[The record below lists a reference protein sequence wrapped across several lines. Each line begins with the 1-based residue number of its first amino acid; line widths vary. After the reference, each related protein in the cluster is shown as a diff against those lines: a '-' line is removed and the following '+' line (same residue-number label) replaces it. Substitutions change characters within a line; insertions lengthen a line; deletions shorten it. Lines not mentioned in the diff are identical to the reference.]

1 MIKSSRV
8 LVVVLTAMV
17 TVFCSPSEGKTVYCS
32 NCSTKFV
39 QALDRV
45 TNVSQLSTMMSQLD
59 NDVAQT
65 AHQLRMVQQ
74 NVEQYENM
82 MKNTKNLDP
91 SVLSEMQGEF
101 RRMGNLIREL
111 DTRKAEADAAA
122 RKYQEMYPDQAAIG
136 GMGQGEYQQ
145 QWDSWA
151 AENDRAAQATYQ
163 MSSKQLGDLQDA
175 DEYDARVQELLNTP
189 EGRMEAIQAGNQ
201 LSAMALQESR
211 SLRALLATQAQQQA
225 QAAAMEQKEKQA
237 QEEHDRKLRKRT
249 DLLGVRTAP
258 LP

>member
-1 MIKSSRV
+1 MSKHYFAAMLSLVMVLCSS
-8 LVVVLTAMV
+8 LEA
-17 TVFCSPSEGKTVYCS
+17 KAIYCS

-91 SVLSEMQGEF
+91 SVLSDMQGEF

-145 QWDSWA
+145 QWDTWA
-151 AENDRAAQATYQ
+151 AENDRAAKATYQ

-237 QEEHDRKLRKRT
+237 QEEHSRA
-249 DLLGVRTAP
+249 LLQRSGNLGKKTGAAP
-258 LP
+258 F

>member
-1 MIKSSRV
+1 MSKQYFAVMLS
-8 LVVVLTAMV
+8 LMV
-17 TVFCSPSEGKTVYCS
+17 VFCSALEAEAIYCS

-91 SVLSEMQGEF
+91 NVLSEMQGEF

-145 QWDSWA
+145 QWDTWA
-151 AENDRAAQATYQ
+151 AENDRAAKATYQ

-237 QEEHDRKLRKRT
+237 QEEHART
-249 DLLGVRTAP
+249 LLKDSGVMGKVSTPAP
-258 LP
+258 F